1 MQFPW
6 SKPDDKQPDEH
17 GAALGAGGAAVSPN
31 NSAPSEG
38 SVSTRAVDAAREA
51 ARQELDLSPRS
62 KKRGRPPGSAKA
74 GGADSQDLQ
83 QRIAAEIKSQLDA
96 LHAPESWG
104 ALLGAPSDVAVALTG
119 RKYWEISETERKTL
133 GLTGA
138 AAARTFMITNPQG
151 LALCM
156 LAGALT
162 SVYLPRFVQEMKHLR
177 AEKAAKKPE
186 EPKK

>member
-1 MQFPW
+1 MDFPW
-6 SKPDDKQPDEH
+6 SKPKTDDEH
-17 GAALGAGGAAVSPN
+17 RAADGVGAAVSGVD
-31 NSAPSEG
+31 SASDTG
-38 SVSTRAVDAAREA
+38 TVATRAVDAARA
-51 ARQELDLSPRS
+51 GATDELNLSPRS
-62 KKRGRPPGSAKA
+62 KKRGRPPGGAKS

-83 QRIAAEIKSQLDA
+83 TRIAAEIRSQLDA
-96 LHAPESWG
+96 LHSPESWG

-133 GLTGA
+133 GMTGA

-162 SVYLPRFVQEMKHLR
+162 SVYLPRFIKEMAHIR
-177 AEKAAKKPE
+177 AERAKGKPPE
-186 EPKK
+186 EKKS